1 MLKTDEHR
9 SVTFITADVAVKVLK
24 RIGDK
29 TILTFKSVLLYIYA
43 AMQVNTK
50 IIKHLSKYT
59 KYNILYEL
67 I

>member
-1 MLKTDEHR
+1 MTIGLM
-9 SVTFITADVAVKVLK
+9 TFITADVAVKELK

-50 IIKHLSKYT
+50 IIKHLSRYT